1 MKLGTK
7 LQRVGATQPIR
18 TRYRRATLG
27 AAALLALLLLQP
39 GLAFAQAGGIKAQ
52 DPATADK
59 GQGNT
64 GWVQAPTPRGH
75 NQPEQTAQG
84 NNAAPVSN
92 SGHGLPPTNQQ
103 PSASDNPGTAISRP
117 VPNPS
122 GLTTAAPQK

>member
-1 MKLGTK
+1 M
-7 LQRVGATQPIR
+7 QPVGAMQPVR
-18 TRYRRATLG
+18 NRYKCATLG
-27 AAALLALLLLQP
+27 AVALLGLLLLQP
-39 GLAFAQAGGIKAQ
+39 SLAFAQASGINAQ
-52 DPATADK
+52 DPATAGK

-75 NQPEQTAQG
+75 NQPEQAAQG
-84 NNAAPVSN
+84 NNAAPVGS